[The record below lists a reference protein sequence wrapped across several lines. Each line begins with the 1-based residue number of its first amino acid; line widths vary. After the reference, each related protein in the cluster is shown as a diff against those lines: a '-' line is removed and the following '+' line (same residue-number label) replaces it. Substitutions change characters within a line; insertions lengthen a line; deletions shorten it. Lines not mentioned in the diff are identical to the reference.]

1 MAIQLS
7 LFPEELKMDKYKVFS
22 DKYFN
27 FEIFEDIFKV
37 INERAIDNEN
47 PMFRA
52 GVASSEAA
60 VRRLR
65 EDYYNTIKKM
75 YVQEDTSIMD

>member
-1 MAIQLS
+1 M
-7 LFPEELKMDKYKVFS
+7 ENKYKALN
-22 DKYFN
+22 DKYFD
-27 FEIFEDIFKV
+27 FEIFEDILEV

-52 GVASSEAA
+52 GVASAEAA

-65 EDYYNTIKKM
+65 EQYYKSIKSM
-75 YVQEDTSIMD
+75 YEQEDTI